1 MAAGPLFQRNDDKE
15 RVRDATD
22 IVRIVGER
30 VALKPKGREYA
41 GLCPFHDDHNP
52 SMMVVPSKQIFHCFV
67 CGAGGDVFSFV
78 QRYYKLDFVEAMKY
92 LAERAGVVLTPRRV
106 PGAAGDGAEGA
117 AQGAGFSRA
126 ALREANAIAQE
137 FFTRTLSG
145 SQGEVGRAIIAKRG
159 ISPAMQEQFGLGL
172 SPPGWD
178 ALTAQVQKRG
188 LDPRVFVAAGLMK
201 ARESGGG
208 HYDAF
213 RNRLMFPIH
222 DKMGN
227 VIAFGARK
235 IDEQDEPKYLNS
247 ADSPVFHKSTT
258 LYGLYHASRAIQQKG
273 YALVTEGYT
282 DTIACHQGGLPNA
295 VAALGTAFTREH
307 AEEIRRLC
315 DRVVLLFDGDDAGKR
330 AADRAI
336 DRLTEVFF
344 FTSMDVSMAS
354 LARVTSAKDPDEL
367 LKQEGGAAVL
377 EKAIAQATGLI
388 DYRIQRLAGKT
399 TGAGFA
405 GIQRALKEELEA
417 LATLGLNEIAPPTRT
432 LIIKRIAEL
441 LRVQWQDVQ
450 AMVPAGRPGRRFEST
465 PTALAT
471 EGEVPP
477 VLVPGTT
484 HVPLLGR
491 ALTTPEVI
499 LGCVLCDGTL
509 WHTLSETQRDLVG
522 PGTFASRWLDLAVRA
537 VEEIAHD
544 GEDPNLRRVLD
555 RLESDAARQE
565 ATQLEARVDREV
577 DADPERLRKHFAA
590 CLTTAAQN
598 AARRATRESD
608 GDVAKDAQGIA
619 AQIKALR
626 ERHATLGGNQR
637 SMPRPH

>member
-30 VALKPKGREYA
+30 VALKPKGREYT

-52 SMMVVPSKQIFHCFV
+52 SMNVVPSKQIFVCFV
-67 CGAGGDVFSFV
+67 CGASGDVFSFV

-92 LAERAGVVLTPRRV
+92 LAERAGVVLTPRKPV
-106 PGAAGDGAEGA
+106 GGTDGGGQS
-117 AQGAGFSRA
+117 QGSGFSRA

-137 FFTRTLSG
+137 HFTRNLAG
-145 SQGEVGRAIIAKRG
+145 AQGEVGRGIIKKRG
-159 ISPAMQEQFGLGL
+159 ISPTMQEQFGIGL
-172 SPPGWD
+172 SLPGWD
-178 ALTAQVQKRG
+178 GLTSLVQKRG

-208 HYDAF
+208 FYDAF

-258 LYGLYHASRAIQQKG
+258 LYGLYQASRSIQQKG

-282 DTIACHQGGLPNA
+282 DTIACHQGGLTNA

-344 FTSMDVSMAS
+344 FASMDVSMAS
-354 LARVTSAKDPDEL
+354 LAKVTSAKDPDEL

-388 DYRIQRLAGKT
+388 DYRIQRLASKT

-417 LATLGLNEIAPPTRT
+417 LAALGLNEIAPPTRT

-450 AMVPAGRPGRRFEST
+450 AMVPAGRPGRREDTT
-465 PTALAT
+465 PTSVNSEQEA
-471 EGEVPP
+471 PP
-477 VLVPGTT
+477 ILVPGTT
-484 HVPLLGR
+484 HKPLLGR
-491 ALTTPEVI
+491 SLTTPEAL
-499 LGCVLCDGTL
+499 LGCVLCDGSL
-509 WHTLSETQRDLVG
+509 WLSLSEEQRDLMAAGVY
-522 PGTFASRWLDLAVRA
+522 ASRWLDVVVHA
-537 VEEIAHD
+537 VEELAHE
-544 GEDPNLRRVLD
+544 GEAPGLRAVLD
-555 RLESDAARQE
+555 RLEQDAARQE

-577 DADPERLRKHFAA
+577 DSDPERLRKHFAA
-590 CLTTAAQN
+590 CLATAARD
-598 AARRATRESD
+598 AARRTPNATAEQPL
-608 GDVAKDAQGIA
+608 DVAAQL
-619 AQIKALR
+619 KAIR
-626 ERHATLGGNQR
+626 DRHSALGGNPR
-637 SMPRPH
+637 SLPRPH